1 MRRLVTALLCVS
13 ACGFVVRRAPLRV
26 APVLRRAETTDSLE
40 RELAIV
46 DEPEPPSAV
55 VATPPPSPAPGE
67 AAAAPVAPYALLLLV
82 TALWGSQHA
91 VIRWAVADEQLG
103 PAAVN
108 AGRFAIAA
116 LLCSP
121 WTPRA
126 RERETWRWGAEL
138 GFWSFLG
145 FALQAVGLETT
156 SATRSA
162 FLLYL
167 NVKLV
172 PLFAAFG
179 GAPVAPI
186 TWASAATALGG
197 TYLLATDDQSLA
209 TIGAPALDVGGATS
223 SAIVEGD
230 LWSVAAAAASA
241 LFILRLESATRAA
254 PSAAALT
261 SASAWTTAALCAVWW
276 LAFSDVEQPAQL
288 PAWSGAW
295 LAALYLGAV
304 PTALCTYLQT
314 LAQRDIPA
322 QVAAVIYTTDPLW
335 AALFANAFLGE
346 RVGSGGL
353 AGGALIAG
361 AAVAQRLALAP
372 SPDEKRDPA
381 AR

>member
-186 TWASAATALGG
+186 TWASAATALAG

-209 TIGAPALDVGGATS
+209 TIGAPALDVGGAAS
-223 SAIVEGD
+223 AAIVEGD
-230 LWSVAAAAASA
+230 VWSVAAAAASA

-276 LAFSDVEQPAQL
+276 LAFSDVEPAQL
-288 PAWSGAW
+288 PSWSGAW

>member
-186 TWASAATALGG
+186 TWASAATALAG

-276 LAFSDVEQPAQL
+276 LAFSDVEPAQL
-288 PAWSGAW
+288 PSWSGAW